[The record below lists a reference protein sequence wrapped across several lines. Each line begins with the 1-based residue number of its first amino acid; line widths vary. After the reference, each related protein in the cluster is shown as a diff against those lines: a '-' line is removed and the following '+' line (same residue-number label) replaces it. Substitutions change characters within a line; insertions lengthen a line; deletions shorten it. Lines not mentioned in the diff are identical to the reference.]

1 MKREELI
8 KLITDNFA
16 EGEEVSFRYC
26 DDQGDLISTRA
37 FFEVDK
43 TEVIEDCY
51 WTLFD
56 SSHNIIRDHVARKD
70 LRDAIG
76 ELGHMYASSKMT
88 VTKSKI
94 VETKVIDVCR

>member
-56 SSHNIIRDHVARKD
+56 SSNNIIRDHVADKD
-70 LRDAIG
+70 LSDAIS
-76 ELGHMYASSKMT
+76 ELGHMYASSKRT
-88 VTKSKI
+88 VTKSKV
-94 VETKVIDVCR
+94 VETKVIVVD

>member
-1 MKREELI
+1 MKREDLI
-8 KLITDNFA
+8 KLITNNFA

-26 DDQGDLISTRA
+26 DDQGDLISTKA

-56 SSHNIIRDHVARKD
+56 SSNNIIRDHVTRKD
-70 LRDAIG
+70 LCNAII
-76 ELGHMYASSKMT
+76 ELGHMYAFSTMT
-88 VTKSKI
+88 ITKSKI

>member
-1 MKREELI
+1 MKREDLI

-26 DDQGDLISTRA
+26 DDQGSLISDKA
-37 FFEVDK
+37 SFEVDK
-43 TEVIEDCY
+43 AEVIEDSY

-56 SSHNIIRDHVARKD
+56 SSNNIIRDHVADKD
-70 LRDAIG
+70 LRNAIS

-94 VETKVIDVCR
+94 VETKVIDVAG